1 MLLSLHLN
9 DPERGQYAYPE
20 ITPMFERAA
29 FGPTSFG
36 QPPINTLGL
45 TENLIRKAKI
55 MGRKLNQRAEILRM
69 VNSGKTSAA
78 EAARLFG
85 LHRSSVSRLISQA
98 RAEKVAVVA
107 R

>member
-1 MLLSLHLN
+1 ML
-9 DPERGQYAYPE
+9 YPE

-36 QPPINTLGL
+36 QPPQINTLRCQK
-45 TENLIRKAKI
+45 NVIRK
-55 MGRKLNQRAEILRM
+55 MRYVTQVNQRAEILRM

-85 LHRSSVSRLISQA
+85 IHRSSVSRLVSQA
-98 RAEKVAVVA
+98 NSEKAVAVG
-107 R
+107 

>member
-1 MLLSLHLN
+1 
-9 DPERGQYAYPE
+9 
-20 ITPMFERAA
+20 MFERAA

-36 QPPINTLGL
+36 QPPNKYSLL
-45 TENLIRKAKI
+45 REKVLRKMGSCNAKSI
-55 MGRKLNQRAEILRM
+55 LEAEILRM

-98 RAEKVAVVA
+98 NSEKAVAVG
-107 R
+107 